1 MTLVESI
8 KSDLQKL
15 SENQDTV
22 TFVLPE
28 SWLRDYVIEGFLDN
42 NIYESFN
49 ESDMMD
55 SLKEN
60 HSWEQLVGIDL
71 QWQYLEIDYIKNLA
85 VIQREHPE
93 VYTKIKDNGGIYLSD
108 VPFQIKWV

>member
-22 TFVLPE
+22 TFVVSE
-28 SWLRDYVIEGFLDN
+28 SWLRDSVIEGFLDN
-42 NIYESFN
+42 IYESFDP
-49 ESDMMD
+49 EEMID
-55 SLKEN
+55 SLKKN
-60 HSWEQLVGIDL
+60 HTWEQPVGIDL
-71 QWQYLEIDYIKNLA
+71 QFHYLGIGDIKNLA

-93 VYTKIKDNGGIYLSD
+93 VYTKIKNDGGIYLGD
-108 VPFQIKWV
+108 VSFEIKWV

>member
-22 TFVLPE
+22 TFVVSE
-28 SWLRDYVIEGFLDN
+28 SWLRDSVIEGFLD

-49 ESDMMD
+49 ESDMID
-55 SLKEN
+55 SLKEK
-60 HSWEQLVGIDL
+60 HSWEQIVGIDL
-71 QWQYLEIDYIKNLA
+71 EWQYLGIGDIKNLA
-85 VIQREHPE
+85 VIQREHPG
-93 VYTKIKDNGGIYLSD
+93 VYTKIKNDGGIYLSD
-108 VPFQIKWV
+108 VSFEIKWV